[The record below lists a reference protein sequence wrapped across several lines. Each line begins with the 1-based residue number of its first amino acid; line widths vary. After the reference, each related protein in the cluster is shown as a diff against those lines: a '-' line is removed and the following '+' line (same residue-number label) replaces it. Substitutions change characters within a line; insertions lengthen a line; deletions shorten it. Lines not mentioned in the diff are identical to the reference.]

1 MEDTLLDFHANPV
14 IQSECRTVLDN
25 ATKYLRA
32 QHLPRK
38 GNHYVA
44 TCNIPAGVRLAFYSG
59 FIERA
64 DSDVRPSRDH
74 EMHMGE
80 TGLGFH
86 VTIDGTPGREPED
99 DARPGRL
106 QIVNHCCLPGNN
118 CDCDIV
124 TCSVTFLSL
133 YVLVSNVAI
142 PAGDEV
148 TFPYQEPR
156 VENGTPVIARGAFWQ
171 DADSLVAPRGMEVVR
186 CRCQRICPNGWG
198 RLEKRR
204 PHHPLAPPPP
214 PSTSP
219 STSTLPTIIP
229 TIPAALNIPT
239 TFATISPSS
248 ATAPIYTPAPTP
260 SPPTL
265 YITPASPASPT
276 TRPLPSPPPSP
287 TSPCSPPPHSSTTHH
302 NQYKCW

>member
-1 MEDTLLDFHANPV
+1 
-14 IQSECRTVLDN
+14 
-25 ATKYLRA
+25 
-32 QHLPRK
+32 
-38 GNHYVA
+38 
-44 TCNIPAGVRLAFYSG
+44 
-59 FIERA
+59 
-64 DSDVRPSRDH
+64 
-74 EMHMGE
+74 MGE

-214 PSTSP
+214 PPLPPPPPHHPQSSP
-219 STSTLPTIIP
+219 
-229 TIPAALNIPT
+229 
-239 TFATISPSS
+239 
-248 ATAPIYTPAPTP
+248 P
-260 SPPTL
+260 SPPRFT
-265 YITPASPASPT
+265 
-276 TRPLPSPPPSP
+276 SPPPSQP
-287 TSPCSPPPHSSTTHH
+287 SLPAPHPHPSTPPPPLPLPLPCTSPPPPTPRSHPHLARLAHHPPPSIPAPLSHLPLFTPPPPHSSTTHH
-302 NQYKCW
+302 NQY